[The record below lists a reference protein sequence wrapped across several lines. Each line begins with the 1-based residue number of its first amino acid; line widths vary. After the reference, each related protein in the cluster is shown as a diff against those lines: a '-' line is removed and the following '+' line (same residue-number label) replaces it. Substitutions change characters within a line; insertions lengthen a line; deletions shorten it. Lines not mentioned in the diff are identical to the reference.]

1 MSIILSLAVFC
12 VLWLLIEVFPI
23 LLKMT
28 GLELN
33 KARFQIISILTH
45 TGFTTRESEL
55 IVQHPQ
61 RRRIAS
67 IVMIVSYV
75 AQITLITLLFDLIY
89 QNEKS
94 IFNLFIIFVILVIF
108 ITVVTKNKYIM
119 DKFERV
125 TEKILT
131 KSVRKS
137 KEGSI
142 DKILNLSP
150 EFSIFE
156 ILIDG
161 KSSICNKKLRD
172 IKLKDKFIQ
181 ILKID
186 RGSEVVE
193 FPTAETMIL
202 HGDIIIV
209 YGKIDAIEQFM
220 NK

>member
-137 KEGSI
+137 KGVALI
-142 DKILNLSP
+142 R
-150 EFSIFE
+150 FSISVRN
-156 ILIDG
+156 LI
-161 KSSICNKKLRD
+161 SSKFRLMLKALFA
-172 IKLKDKFIQ
+172 IKIKGNHVK
-181 ILKID
+181 
-186 RGSEVVE
+186 G
-193 FPTAETMIL
+193 
-202 HGDIIIV
+202 
-209 YGKIDAIEQFM
+209 
-220 NK
+220 